1 MGYAAGRRYPRAS
14 THLPCAGSKPIRLTP
29 AVGFLPVS
37 GFVVLF
43 LVYGPDE
50 YGRSEALA
58 ALKARVPAEV
68 ADLNIT
74 TLDGRRT
81 TLSDIVAACEAMPFL
96 ADRRLVIVDD
106 LLKHQKAGK
115 DRDDVRAYLEHVPDA
130 CDLVFV
136 ESDEFDKRS
145 SLFTFLKKHAEVRE
159 CVPRE
164 GADLLRWLSDRAKG
178 LGVTLERDAAQRL
191 TLLAGNDSRLLVT
204 ELTKLATFV
213 GRRGR
218 ITVREVD
225 LLVADRQEQ
234 NLFSFIDELSARR
247 RSAALTALRRL
258 LDDGQAAQYILFMMA
273 RQVRILMGV
282 RDLAA
287 QRLRPDDI
295 ANRLGQKPFVVRKAL
310 EQAHGFSDADL
321 QRLHRRLLELDH
333 ASKTGRAAIEAGL
346 ELIVADMCS

>member
-1 MGYAAGRRYPRAS
+1 M
-14 THLPCAGSKPIRLTP
+14 
-29 AVGFLPVS
+29 
-37 GFVVLF
+37 LF
-43 LVYGPDE
+43 LIYGPDE

-74 TLDGRRT
+74 TLDGRRA
-81 TLSDIVAACEAMPFL
+81 TLDDLAAACEAMPFL
-96 ADRRLVIVDD
+96 ADRRLVIVYD

-115 DRDDVRAYLEHVPDA
+115 DRDDLRAYLERAPDA

-136 ESDEFDKRS
+136 ESDDFDKRS

-159 CVPRE
+159 CVPLE
-164 GADLLRWLSDRAKG
+164 GADLLRWLHDRARS
-178 LGVTLERDAAQRL
+178 LGVTLDKDAAQRL
-191 TLLAGNDSRLLVT
+191 TLLAGNDGRLLVT

-213 GRRGR
+213 GRGGR

-225 LLVADRQEQ
+225 LLVADTQEQ
-234 NLFSFIDELSARR
+234 NLFAFIDELSARR

-273 RQVRILMGV
+273 RQVRILLGV
-282 RDLAA
+282 KDLSA

-295 ANRLGQKPFVVRKAL
+295 AAQLGQKPFVIRKAI
-310 EQAHGFSDADL
+310 EQARGFSHADL
-321 QRLHRRLLELDH
+321 RRLHQRLLELDH
-333 ASKTGRAAIEAGL
+333 ASKTGRAEIEAGL